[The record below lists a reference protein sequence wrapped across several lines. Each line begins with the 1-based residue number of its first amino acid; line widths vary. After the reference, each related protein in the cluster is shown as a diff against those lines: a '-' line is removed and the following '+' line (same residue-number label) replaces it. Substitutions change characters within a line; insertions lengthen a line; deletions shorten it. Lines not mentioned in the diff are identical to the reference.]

1 MTEVT
6 FSVALRKGDG
16 IRTWEIRRDEG
27 NGVTSYR
34 VTSPGHAWMGGLQ
47 SPQDVERKRREF
59 DAQIE
64 AARAD
69 GWK

>member
-6 FSVALRKGDG
+6 FSIVLKRGDE
-16 IRTWEIRRDEG
+16 IRTWEIRRDDG
-27 NGVTSYR
+27 SGMISYR

-47 SPQDVERKRREF
+47 SAEDVERKRREF

-64 AARAD
+64 AARAE
-69 GWK
+69 GWE